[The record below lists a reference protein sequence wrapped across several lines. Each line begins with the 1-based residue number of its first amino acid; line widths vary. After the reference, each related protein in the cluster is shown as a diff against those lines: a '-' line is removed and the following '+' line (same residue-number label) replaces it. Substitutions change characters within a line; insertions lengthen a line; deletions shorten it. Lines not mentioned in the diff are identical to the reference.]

1 MDRFKRIVLAM
12 AAQLLAF
19 GVQAQVHS
27 FETYGREL
35 ARSESIT
42 ALPAGFGQFGER
54 IDFYSGAVSFHKTV
68 VELPGN
74 NALRVAADYEYTV
87 QEKLGWPPKYALRRA
102 EPFIMGIHSTEL
114 GWMVGSPNAYTGR
127 RCSDPRRRGV
137 AEVVRSSKPPI
148 DNFLP
153 EDYWDGNSLVGTEG
167 GGIIRRLD
175 QGEPSIPN
183 VDVRWATNGG
193 WRFSCYQLAD
203 GSDGFVGHGPDGN
216 RYYFGRPERDE
227 ETLQIMSNFQQS
239 DTWLDVSLYRMRLTR
254 VEDRFGNWVNYSS
267 SQITASDGRSITFSG
282 TDGSVIEA
290 GGRQWRLQGGV
301 LTNPDGSTWSI
312 GSVGGIAA
320 RPDGGAIALCG
331 SLSQIPMAFSGQLT
345 VNVKLESNVSASFA
359 LEPRR
364 RGYSQ
369 VTSYCLQS
377 PTGGKFSELPHYVDG
392 ISLVSRSM
400 QGAGVPL
407 LTHSIDYGPPN
418 ACYQP
423 AVGQGL
429 AEVCTSS
436 SPVTRT
442 TAVTGPDGTVERYV
456 FGNRAR
462 MDAGL
467 LLSHSIGSSQVVS
480 YEYALPYE
488 NAYDMGKRRLYDVG
502 QTSITV
508 LTRSL
513 IRRDGVNFER
523 RVPSDCGPGANALCI
538 DTFYRPV
545 KFVSSSAAVP

>member
-320 RPDGGAIALCG
+320 RPDGGGDRPVWKSLADPDGLQRAADGERQAGVQCERELRSGATPAGLFTGDLLLPSIPDGREILGAPALCRWHLTGVAFDAGCGGATADSFHRLRTAQRLLSAG
-331 SLSQIPMAFSGQLT
+331 S
-345 VNVKLESNVSASFA
+345 
-359 LEPRR
+359 
-364 RGYSQ
+364 
-369 VTSYCLQS
+369 
-377 PTGGKFSELPHYVDG
+377 
-392 ISLVSRSM
+392 
-400 QGAGVPL
+400 GAGA
-407 LTHSIDYGPPN
+407 GR
-418 ACYQP
+418 
-423 AVGQGL
+423 GL
-429 AEVCTSS
+429 
-436 SPVTRT
+436 
-442 TAVTGPDGTVERYV
+442 
-456 FGNRAR
+456 
-462 MDAGL
+462 
-467 LLSHSIGSSQVVS
+467 H
-480 YEYALPYE
+480 
-488 NAYDMGKRRLYDVG
+488 
-502 QTSITV
+502 
-508 LTRSL
+508 
-513 IRRDGVNFER
+513 
-523 RVPSDCGPGANALCI
+523 
-538 DTFYRPV
+538 V
-545 KFVSSSAAVP
+545 KFAGDAHDGSHWL